1 MAGVTQLVES
11 LPSKQVVA
19 SSSLVSRSIDI
30 EAQVRLKTVENCCNN
45 STFIHWVESTR
56 FKVNPL
62 TGRFERTVTIEYVQ
76 LQEALRAGE

>member
-1 MAGVTQLVES
+1 MVES

-30 EAQVRLKTVENCCNN
+30 EAQVRPKTVENYYDH
-45 STFIHWVESTR
+45 SPIFVRWVETTR

-62 TGRFERTVTIEYVQ
+62 TGELERTVAIEYFQ
-76 LQEALRAGE
+76 LQEAPRARE